1 MKSASPTNYSSDK
14 VIDVPVVGKNHQEQH
29 SHPPSNS
36 SQIVKSP
43 NFSSILGHLN
53 KHSFTV
59 VVKEV
64 EEKLKV
70 VNQTLGMLD
79 NILDSQGFDA
89 ILNEMLQSITLK
101 TGELLNADRST
112 IYLLDDEKNELW
124 AIVAKD
130 ENGKNLELRFPA
142 HVGIAGEVAT
152 EKKVVNIPYDFYND
166 PRSANAKKVEETTGY
181 RSYTMLAM
189 PLINEETGELV
200 AVVQLINK
208 LKPNHQDYGTLD
220 EQIDKVG
227 FTQAD
232 EQIFR
237 EFAPSIRL
245 LLKSSLSFY
254 AATQRQ
260 RGATALMN
268 AVNALSHSSL
278 DSDDTLKLVMDRAQ
292 ELMQADLST
301 LWLIDEDKDELWTKS
316 PIGGHLEEI
325 RIPRTAGFASIVAQS
340 GEPLLAPFDI
350 WDDPHADLCRLCR
363 QIDQSTG
370 YRICSLLCMPVFN
383 FLDHKLI
390 GVIQLINKKRPGEF
404 PPYNPDDWPQ
414 APEQWKASFSQT
426 DMELMKAF
434 NIQAGVALQNAMLFS
449 EVKQQETRHK
459 DIVRSLPNGVISTDE
474 KGNIITANERAKQLL
489 GARDGEVVEG
499 VSLGD
504 LIKIEN
510 ESFSQWLNSALSPQS
525 DRDREQYYPERVLL
539 PLQGEPQ
546 KIDLW
551 VNSMTDAIDPNK
563 INGVLVILE
572 NNSRENQG

>member
-1 MKSASPTNYSSDK
+1 LQ
-14 VIDVPVVGKNHQEQH
+14 G
-29 SHPPSNS
+29 
-36 SQIVKSP
+36 KSP
-43 NFSSILGHLN
+43 RL
-53 KHSFTV
+53 
-59 VVKEV
+59 
-64 EEKLKV
+64 
-70 VNQTLGMLD
+70 
-79 NILDSQGFDA
+79 
-89 ILNEMLQSITLK
+89 
-101 TGELLNADRST
+101 
-112 IYLLDDEKNELW
+112 
-124 AIVAKD
+124 
-130 ENGKNLELRFPA
+130 
-142 HVGIAGEVAT
+142 
-152 EKKVVNIPYDFYND
+152 KKVVNIPYDFYDD
-166 PRSANAKKVEETTGY
+166 PRSVNAKKVEERIGY
-181 RSYTMLAM
+181 RTYSLLAM
-189 PLINEETGELV
+189 PLLNEETGELI

-245 LLKSSLSFY
+245 LLESSLSFY

-260 RGATALMN
+260 RAATALMN
-268 AVNALSHSSL
+268 AVNALSQSSL
-278 DSDDTLKLVMDRAQ
+278 DLDDTLKLVMDQAQ
-292 ELMQADLST
+292 ELMQADRST
-301 LWLIDEDKDELWTKS
+301 LWLIDEDKDELWTKT
-316 PIGGHLEEI
+316 PIRGDHIEI
-325 RIPRTAGFASIVAQS
+325 RIPRTAGFAGIVAQS

-350 WDDPHADLCRLCR
+350 WDDPRADLCRLCR

-383 FLDHKLI
+383 SDHKLI
-390 GVIQLINKKRPGEF
+390 GVTQLINKKRPGEF

-426 DMELMKAF
+426 DMEFMKAF
-434 NIQAGVALQNAMLFS
+434 NIQAGVALQNAILFS

-474 KGNIITANERAKQLL
+474 KGKIITANERAKQVL
-489 GARDGEVVEG
+489 GASEGEVVEG

-510 ESFSQWLNSALSPQS
+510 DSFSQWLNSALSPQS
-525 DRDREQYYPERVLL
+525 DRDREQYYPDRVLL

-551 VNSMTDAIDPNK
+551 VNSMTEAIDPNK

-572 NNSRENQG
+572 NNSRENPG